1 MPEKTKI
8 KKLREIEP
16 VIEDNK
22 NKKIPENLKSR
33 DNGVI
38 ILLIIILIVLGLGIL
53 WLSNKL

>member
-22 NKKIPENLKSR
+22 DKKIPENLKSR